1 MGKQQRIKVVTQF
14 LCLLTDQELQLVRVA
29 MMEMD
34 LTLVMFVFMIIMDLL
49 GSKLEQI
56 LTEKQQVIIVV
67 TQFLY
72 LLTDQELLSEQT
84 IMMEVEPIPVM
95 SVFIS
100 TIIIVGLS

>member
-1 MGKQQRIKVVTQF
+1 MVTQF

-29 MMEMD
+29 MMETD

-67 TQFLY
+67 GKFLY
-72 LLTDQELLSEQT
+72 LLTDQELLSEQIT
-84 IMMEVEPIPVM
+84 MMEVEPIPVM

>member
-1 MGKQQRIKVVTQF
+1 
-14 LCLLTDQELQLVRVA
+14 

-34 LTLVMFVFMIIMDLL
+34 LTLVMFVFMIIMDLH

-67 TQFLY
+67 GQFLY

-84 IMMEVEPIPVM
+84 IMMETDLIPVM

>member
-1 MGKQQRIKVVTQF
+1 MGKQYRIKVVTQF
-14 LCLLTDQELQLVRVA
+14 LCLLTDQELQLVRVT

-56 LTEKQQVIIVV
+56 LTEKQQVIIVAG
-67 TQFLY
+67 QFLY
-72 LLTDQELLSEQT
+72 LLTDQELLSEHLL
-84 IMMEVEPIPVM
+84 MMEVEPISVM